1 MVYCVLV
8 VGCRLEHMR
17 RNNLQKWEKPVVY
30 GNGGASFL
38 WHTQQIQG
46 CYLTTRG
53 KKTKQKKNIFLGATI
68 TVLAAVN
75 VIIALP
81 LDSNEE

>member
-1 MVYCVLV
+1 MGMVEPLFSDTPSKFKAATSQPGV
-8 VGCRLEHMR
+8 
-17 RNNLQKWEKPVVY
+17 
-30 GNGGASFL
+30 
-38 WHTQQIQG
+38 
-46 CYLTTRG
+46 
-53 KKTKQKKNIFLGATI
+53 KKQNKKKNIFLGATI